1 MSQARSGTEDSAE
14 DGKGGISVDK
24 VEARKTYVEVL
35 VRCLMVM
42 VMVDGSMTV
51 LVLPDRML
59 DVICQYNPICGCVIF
74 L

>member
-1 MSQARSGTEDSAE
+1 M
-14 DGKGGISVDK
+14 DK

-42 VMVDGSMTV
+42 VMVMVGGSMTV

-59 DVICQYNPICGCVIF
+59 DVICQYSPICGCVIF

>member
-1 MSQARSGTEDSAE
+1 M
-14 DGKGGISVDK
+14 DK

-42 VMVDGSMTV
+42 AMAMVMVGGSMTV

-59 DVICQYNPICGCVIF
+59 DVICQYSPICGCVIF